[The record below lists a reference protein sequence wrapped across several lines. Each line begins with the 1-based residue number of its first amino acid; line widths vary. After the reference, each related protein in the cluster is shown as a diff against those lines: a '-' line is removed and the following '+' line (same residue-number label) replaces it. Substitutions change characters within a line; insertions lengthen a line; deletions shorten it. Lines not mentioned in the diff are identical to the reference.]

1 MITKVCSTCEEDLI
15 IDNFHKSKKGKHGV
29 TSTCK
34 PCKAKK
40 DRERH
45 GSVKVKKGRL
55 LNTETHKWCY
65 ACEKV
70 LPRASFGKSS
80 ACRSCRSN
88 HYYKERAKPFT
99 ELKQKGK
106 RLNTETHKWCPSC
119 SQLLLRQDNFYKH
132 KHSKDGLRSE
142 CKSCHS
148 KREIKRRNKDPNYK
162 LRTNVSRAIRGML
175 AGKQKSGSCLSHLPY
190 SFQQLREHLESQFDD
205 QMSWENYGSY
215 WDVDH
220 IYPHSLLPYD
230 SMEHPN
236 FAKCWALENLQ
247 PLEKIENIKKSNK
260 VFDEPLT

>member
-1 MITKVCSTCEEDLI
+1 MLEKKCRGCGVVKPLEDYH
-15 IDNFHKSKKGKHGV
+15 NQKAGKFGK
-29 TSTCK
+29 TAR
-34 PCKAKK
+34 CKACEAKRK
-40 DRERH
+40 QK
-45 GSVKVKKGRL
+45 SVAELTIKGGRL
-55 LNTETHKWCY
+55 
-65 ACEKV
+65 
-70 LPRASFGKSS
+70 S
-80 ACRSCRSN
+80 
-88 HYYKERAKPFT
+88 
-99 ELKQKGK
+99 
-106 RLNTETHKWCPSC
+106 TETHKWCPSC
-119 SQLLLRQDNFYKH
+119 SQLLLRQGNFYKH

-148 KREIKRRNKDPNYK
+148 KREVKRRNKDPNYK

-175 AGKQKSGSCLSHLPY
+175 AGKQKSGSCLSYLPY

>member
-1 MITKVCSTCEEDLI
+1 MPNKITCNKCGIEKDLSLFPKRTGTPLGVRKTCKSCSKPKRIKTYNIPERKICNKCGIEKPAKAFAKNAGKKCGLVSHCKEC
-15 IDNFHKSKKGKHGV
+15 KSK
-29 TSTCK
+29 
-34 PCKAKK
+34 
-40 DRERH
+40 
-45 GSVKVKKGRL
+45 
-55 LNTETHKWCY
+55 
-65 ACEKV
+65 
-70 LPRASFGKSS
+70 
-80 ACRSCRSN
+80 
-88 HYYKERAKPFT
+88 HYYKTKAKPL
-99 ELKQKGK
+99 EQMKQKGV
-106 RLNTETHKWCPSC
+106 RLNTETHKWCSSC
-119 SQLLLRQDNFYKH
+119 SQLLLREGNFYNH
-132 KHSKDGLRSE
+132 KSSSDGLTYR
-142 CKSCHS
+142 CKACHS
-148 KREIKRRNKDPNYK
+148 RAEVERRNKDPNYK

-175 AGKQKSGSCLSHLPY
+175 AGKQKSGSCLSYLPY